1 MNFDQFYKEN
11 REKIFLYALKKTNSK
26 EQAEDFSSETFF
38 KVYRSWSSL
47 ELKENG
53 EKRAWTYTV
62 CRNLIIDSYRKKKE
76 TALEYEPES
85 DYESTMS
92 ELIKEESKME
102 IHTAI
107 SKLPAD
113 KQELLELRFG
123 QDLKIKEIAEILD
136 LKEGACKMKLYRAL
150 EELKTLLNE
159 TTKH

>member
-1 MNFDQFYKEN
+1 MNFDQFYQEN

-26 EQAEDFSSETFF
+26 EQSEDFTSETFF
-38 KVYRSWSSL
+38 KVYKNWSSL
-47 ELKENG
+47 MTKENG

-76 TALEYEPES
+76 TTLEYEPES

-107 SKLPAD
+107 GKLPAD

-123 QDLKIKEIAEILD
+123 QDLKIKEVADILN

-150 EELKTLLNE
+150 EELKKNLE
-159 TTKH
+159 KQG